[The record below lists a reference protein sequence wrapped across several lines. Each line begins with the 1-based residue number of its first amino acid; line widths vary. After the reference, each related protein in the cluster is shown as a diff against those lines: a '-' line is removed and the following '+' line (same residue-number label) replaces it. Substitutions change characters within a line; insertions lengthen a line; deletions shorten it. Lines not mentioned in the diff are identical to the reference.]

1 MSEGVPLRPKLN
13 YTAMRKFFAL
23 SVVAI
28 VAMAVSACSPS
39 MRITGNWIN
48 KEVLPGKKY
57 KKVFLFPLTSDM
69 NAKQTIENSQAVAA
83 SDHGFQVVKS
93 SEVLTPDFM
102 KSKPTKE
109 AVHAKIKATGCDAIF
124 TSALIDSK
132 ADTRYVPGTTAYA
145 PFPAYGYYG
154 NFAGYYGMYDPFMYD
169 PGYYVTD
176 KTYFIESNLY
186 DVASGAI
193 VWSVQSE
200 AYNPKNLKKFSDEY
214 ALLLIDKLQQEGLLP
229 KK

>member
-1 MSEGVPLRPKLN
+1 MKKIL
-13 YTAMRKFFAL
+13 AL
-23 SVVAI
+23 IMLAAVVA
-28 VAMAVSACSPS
+28 AVSSCSPS

-57 KKVFLFPLTSDM
+57 KKVFLFPLTSDL
-69 NAKQTIENSQAVAA
+69 NAKQTIENSQSVAA
-83 SDHGFQVVKS
+83 RDCGLEVVKS
-93 SEVLTPDFM
+93 SEILTPDFM
-102 KSKPTKE
+102 KSKPSKE
-109 AVHAKIKATGCDAIF
+109 AVLNKIKATGCDAIF

-145 PFPAYGYYG
+145 PYPAFGYYG

-214 ALLLIDKLQQEGLLP
+214 AILLVDKLQQEGLLP